1 MSPVESEGGSRRYPT
16 RDLVLVGPTASG
28 KSQVAMELAERHID
42 AGGLV
47 ELISADSMQVYRGMD
62 IGTAKP
68 SVDEQRRVRHN
79 LIDLVEPDEEY
90 SVAEFIP
97 SARATLSD
105 IDRRGGRGIVVGGTG
120 LYIQALIDGL
130 EIPGLYPEV
139 RTDLESEPDTKSLHG
154 RLAALDPLAA
164 SRIEPDNRRRIL
176 RALEVTI
183 GSGRAFSEFGPGLD
197 SFPPTQFVVVGL
209 DVDREL
215 LSQRIRERFMNQMA
229 DGFLEEVAKLHGRG
243 VVLSRT
249 AAQALGY
256 RELRDHLEGNLGLD
270 EAVELAITRTRQFA
284 VRQIRWFRR
293 DPRIVFFEQSGDS
306 RELAEQIDKHWR
318 AS

>member
-1 MSPVESEGGSRRYPT
+1 MTPGESAGSSSRYPA

-28 KSQVAMELAERHID
+28 KSRVAMELAQRYLH
-42 AGGLV
+42 AGDLV
-47 ELISADSMQVYRGMD
+47 EIISGDSMQVYRGMD

-68 SVDEQRRVRHN
+68 SAAEQQHVRHH

-97 SARATLSD
+97 AARSALSD
-105 IDRRGGRGIVVGGTG
+105 VDQRGGRGIVVGGTG
-120 LYIQALIDGL
+120 LYIQALVDDL
-130 EIPGLYPEV
+130 EIPGQYPDV
-139 RTDLESEPDTKSLHG
+139 RSELDSESDTRSLHG
-154 RLAALDPLAA
+154 RLAVLDPLAA
-164 SRIEPDNRRRIL
+164 SRMEPDNRRRVL

-183 GSGRAFSEFGPGLD
+183 GSGRAFSDFGPGLD
-197 SFPPTQFVVVGL
+197 SFPPTPFVVVGI

-215 LSQRIRERFMNQMA
+215 LSQRIRERFMKQM
-229 DGFLEEVAKLHGRG
+229 DEGFLEEVARLRDRG
-243 VVLSRT
+243 ITPSRT

-256 RELRDHLEGNLGLD
+256 RELRDHLDGSMGLE

-293 DPRIVFFEQSGDS
+293 DPRIQFFEQRGDS
-306 RELAEQIDKHWR
+306 GELTEKIDRHWR

>member
-1 MSPVESEGGSRRYPT
+1 MSPVESSGGSPRYPN

-28 KSQVAMELAERHID
+28 KSQVAMKLAERHLD

-47 ELISADSMQVYRGMD
+47 ELISGDSMQVYRGMD

-68 SVDEQRRVRHN
+68 SVDEQRRVRHH
-79 LIDLVEPDEEY
+79 LIDLVEPNEEY

-97 SARATLSD
+97 SARAALVD

-130 EIPGLYPEV
+130 EIPGQYPVV
-139 RTDLESEPDTKSLHG
+139 RADLESEADTRLLHS
-154 RLAALDPLAA
+154 RLAALDPLGA
-164 SRIEPDNRRRIL
+164 SRMEPDNRRRIL

-183 GSGRAFSEFGPGLD
+183 GSGRAFSDFGPGLD
-197 SFPPTQFVVVGL
+197 SFAPTDFVVVGL
-209 DVDREL
+209 DIDREL
-215 LSQRIRERFMNQMA
+215 LSQRIRERFMQQMA
-229 DGFLEEVAKLHGRG
+229 DGFLDEVAELQGRG
-243 VVLSRT
+243 VVPSRT

-256 RELRDHLEGNLGLD
+256 RELRDHLEGKLGLD

-293 DPRIVFFEQSGDS
+293 DPRIEFFEQRGDPG
-306 RELAEQIDKHWR
+306 ELAERIDRHWR